1 MRKLF
6 FIIATCFI
14 FFGCKGED
22 ASPEMPETESWF
34 SSHFITEYIV
44 ASKIEVETNKESGE
58 LCLKVLGDEYK
69 TWNKKEISQEAL
81 YFINLY
87 NDNAYYGRV
96 QPGMSRA
103 LAYPLDKITI
113 YCDKDFDAEHPA
125 GTPLDKIALLY
136 FSTFYPY
143 IEGGY
148 KSLGSYDYYDDR
160 VWRIMNFTQ
169 INADRTKLMW
179 ADFITSQISP
189 SYVAQIE
196 FLTPPEKAGEYAFT
210 LEMTT
215 NGETLKTEF
224 THTFE

>member
-34 SSHFITEYIV
+34 SPHFITEYIV
-44 ASKIEVETNKESGE
+44 ASKIEVEINKESGE

-69 TWNKKEISQEAL
+69 TWNKKEISQEAM
-81 YFINLY
+81 YFTNLY
-87 NDNAYYGRV
+87 NDNAYYGSV
-96 QPGMSRA
+96 QPGMNRA

-113 YCDKDFDAEHPA
+113 CCDKDFDAEHPA

-148 KSLGSYDYYDDR
+148 KSLDSYYNDR
-160 VWRIMNFTQ
+160 IRRMMNFAQ

-179 ADFITSQISP
+179 VDFITSHISQN
-189 SYVAQIE
+189 YVGKIE
-196 FLTPPEKAGEYAFT
+196 FLTPPEKAGEYTFT

>member
-1 MRKLF
+1 MKKLL

-22 ASPEMPETESWF
+22 ASPEMPETETWYSR
-34 SSHFITEYIV
+34 HFITEYIV
-44 ASKIEVETNKESGE
+44 ASKIEVEINKESGE
-58 LCLKVLGDEYK
+58 LCLKVFGDEYK
-69 TWNKKEISQEAL
+69 TWNNKEISQEAL

-148 KSLGSYDYYDDR
+148 KNLDSYYNDR
-160 VWRIMNFTQ
+160 IRRMMNFAQ

>member
-22 ASPEMPETESWF
+22 ASPEMPETETWYSR
-34 SSHFITEYIV
+34 HFITEYIV
-44 ASKIEVETNKESGE
+44 ASKIEVEINKESGE
-58 LCLKVLGDEYK
+58 LCLKVFGDEYK
-69 TWNKKEISQEAL
+69 TWNNKEISQEAL

-113 YCDKDFDAEHPA
+113 CCDKDFDAEHPA

-148 KSLGSYDYYDDR
+148 KSLDSYYNDR
-160 VWRIMNFTQ
+160 IRRMMNFAQ

>member
-22 ASPEMPETESWF
+22 ASPEMPETESWR
-34 SSHFITEYIV
+34 SPHFITEYIV

-58 LCLKVLGDEYK
+58 LCLKVSGDEYQ
-69 TWNKKEISQEAL
+69 TWNNKEVSQEAL
-81 YFINLY
+81 YFINPY
-87 NDNAYYGRV
+87 NDNAYYGSV
-96 QPGMSRA
+96 QPGMNRA

-113 YCDKDFDAEHPA
+113 CCDKDFDAEHPA

-148 KSLGSYDYYDDR
+148 KSLDSYYNDR
-160 VWRIMNFTQ
+160 IRRMMNFAQ